1 MPKKVKSQ
9 IAKAFAPWH
18 MLVFS
23 SNIFQT
29 LTQQLQALCT
39 HKSSQFPST
48 FSNFPIFS
56 LSLSLSLLSLSSI
69 FLPVDSPFRSK
80 QAKTTQQE
88 RRGKSQA
95 LQKKRKREIFGFR
108 LLRPPLQKV
117 VSLQSNGFIRLPLG
131 WIFGGK
137 IRLLNVCNAA

>member
-95 LQKKRKREIFGFR
+95 LQKEKKERNFW
-108 LLRPPLQKV
+108 LPSPPRQKV
-117 VSLQSNGFIRLPLG
+117 VSLRSLSSIEWFHKALPLVG
-131 WIFGGK
+131 FFGE
-137 IRLLNVCNAA
+137 RFNS